1 MIDSKYG
8 LKYSFPH
15 TLVHI
20 VDNSAYAGE
29 TAVTETYDPSLF
41 ATIVVTGMPMGVDNR
56 ITTVTRSDVLNKAFG
71 ADTLTTADIQKYGQA
86 VEYPAA
92 LLRQNAPVRLLR
104 VTPTDAKFAVAVL
117 YIEWR
122 VSNDGKTIEVRLEEA
137 DETDLTTTAID
148 LSAFANTERLAKATF
163 SRLPK
168 TGEDNN
174 GWQREVLITYVSAGR
189 GSAYND
195 YAVYI
200 NQPTYDQRKK
210 YKNAIYQF
218 GTIDTRTNS
227 TVSSDYVNE
236 LEAFTASLINDATKL
251 STYGITNTMDTVNTQ
266 MKKRLEGSSI
276 MIPYV
281 NESAIK
287 KLYTQWHDFF
297 KTKLNESADNIEES
311 RRVVYEYLLKT
322 LDVNL
327 FDCIFGK
334 TIYNDNVIDI
344 PYLQID
350 ALDPDV
356 PLADKDKIY
365 IVYEPA
371 TETRNVYIYTAAS
384 GAVDSTVTYYRYTGI
399 ETITSPYETSDTSLF
414 TAVTETPES
423 TDGLYTRAQKTEPT
437 GATLVTFEKVTFDSS
452 DADWSTGQ
460 VILTY
465 YKYIGTN
472 ATPTAAELSDETKF
486 TKVNP
491 TEDVFD
497 DTKDKV
503 YTKTETPETAVVTE
517 DIAITQSFDSDH
529 QLSENRT
536 KIIDTIYEEG
546 LREWI
551 QELYDV
557 EDEDKPETIVTTDS
571 GIVKYKQNTYSGYA
585 STSVVPGSMYLYN
598 ADTQPVFQIVTS
610 INSYTGTLSTATIP
624 NVYHIKQETVTD
636 TSTDPAT
643 ETTTVV
649 FDKTAA
655 SSMVKKYFYC
665 NDRKNPSNSDMLDF
679 VRTRISATSY
689 RGLVASVKNDEG
701 EYTSY
706 GSIIAVGYDYTS
718 SDNKT
723 TVKKFKLFQVESI
736 ENNNVSGW
744 IEYPTNYYAALDY
757 TSHYSAEGIHGIV
770 ALVSKVGENLTD
782 VDEDH
787 IEAVFTATATDS
799 KAADPGAFAKIGAL
813 IIDDVSPECVVK
825 VPTTITGD
833 QSETLTAIE
842 DTYDITRIILNTTTT
857 TEYPSGLTKNTVDI
871 LAMDCFTENNFR
883 VGTPPSSITIPSDV
897 IGSFYD
903 VAHVG
908 NTAYESDTYAN
919 EKYKEIAYLTDHASD
934 DDIIY
939 RYQITG
945 TALSVF
951 KLAYTNITIPNNY
964 YSSDYGINPIS
975 EQGGIS
981 ITGGYSGFFD
991 DYDNGDISSIEFK
1004 LKYSELLVKAFRGEI
1019 DSRILSP
1026 VRVPAK
1032 FMFDA
1037 GYNCV
1042 LGIKSLPYS
1051 EPSVEDII
1059 LASTIF
1065 TDDEKEEY
1073 AYDNSI
1079 IKTRIQYNS
1088 VDVKQ
1093 AMYDLMIERC
1103 YQRIPEDKR
1112 PIGPGSG
1119 FQLYLD
1125 TGFSDNINTIKKIIE
1140 TFRTKFTNPNA
1151 SMDIGGY
1158 TSALNGVTYTYTKR
1172 VVDNLFRHCQ
1182 QYTINKPFANT
1193 YATIPAAEVV
1203 EFFPNIDTTDWDLEE
1218 LMYTSGGNSWVLDTQ
1233 GNLRRKSQKTMYNES
1248 TGTSDLLQESNMRT
1262 LSQLIYLL
1270 QNQIDNWLLEYVDDG
1285 ILTSMTESINN
1296 IFSGWVGTRVEAL
1309 DIRFEKDI
1317 NTDGGE
1323 IVVCYVNV
1331 VFRGLLLRVPIIVNV
1346 NRRES

>member
-1 MIDSKYG
+1 MIDSRYG

-20 VDNSAYAGE
+20 VDNSAYTGE
-29 TAVTETYDPSLF
+29 LPVIETYDPSLF

-71 ADTLTTADIQKYGQA
+71 ADTLTNADIQKYGQA
-86 VEYPAA
+86 VEYPAS
-92 LLRQNAPVRLLR
+92 LLRQNVPVRLLR

-117 YIEWR
+117 YIEWKI
-122 VSNDGKTIEVRLEEA
+122 SDDGKTVEVRLQEA
-137 DETDLTTTAID
+137 DESDLTTTAID

-163 SRLPK
+163 SRLSK
-168 TGEDNN
+168 SSKDNN
-174 GWQREVLITYVSAGR
+174 GWKREVLMTYVSAGR
-189 GSAYND
+189 GSAYNE

-200 NQPTYDQRKK
+200 NPPTFDQRKK
-210 YKNAIYQF
+210 YKNAVYQF
-218 GTIDTRTNS
+218 GTIDTRRNS
-227 TVSSDYVNE
+227 TLSTDYVNE
-236 LEAFTASLINDATKL
+236 LEAFTASFINDATKL
-251 STYGITNTMDTVNTQ
+251 STYGVTSTVDTVNTQ

-281 NESAIK
+281 NEKAIRT
-287 KLYTQWHDFF
+287 LYAEWHDFF
-297 KTKLNESADNIEES
+297 NTKLNEATDLEEG
-311 RRVVYEYLLKT
+311 RRTAYNYLLNAV
-322 LDVNL
+322 DINM
-327 FDCIFGK
+327 FDCVFGK
-334 TIYNDNVIDI
+334 TLYGDNVIDI

-350 ALDPDV
+350 ALDPDI

-365 IVYEPA
+365 IVYEPETKNLPIYEYTKA
-371 TETRNVYIYTAAS
+371 TFTDETEWPT
-384 GAVDSTVTYYRYTGI
+384 GETYYRYAGTEAAR
-399 ETITSPYETSDTSLF
+399 ETMETADKNLFVEIDTASDSF
-414 TAVTETPES
+414 NKFKDIA
-423 TDGLYTRAQKTEPT
+423 YTRSTESKGEAP
-437 GATLVTFEKVTFDSS
+437 VDCSRTFD
-452 DADWSTGQ
+452 
-460 VILTY
+460 
-465 YKYIGTN
+465 
-472 ATPTAAELSDETKF
+472 
-486 TKVNP
+486 
-491 TEDVFD
+491 D
-497 DTKDKV
+497 DN
-503 YTKTETPETAVVTE
+503 
-517 DIAITQSFDSDH
+517 
-529 QLSENRT
+529 QLSKDPTR
-536 KIIDTIYEEG
+536 IINTIYDEG
-546 LREWI
+546 LTKWL

-557 EDEDKPETIVTTDS
+557 EESDKPDTTATS
-571 GIVKYKQNTYSGYA
+571 YSGYK
-585 STSVVPGSMYLYN
+585 STSVVPGMMYLYN

-610 INSYTGTLSTATIP
+610 INAYTGTLSTATIP
-624 NVYHIKQETVTD
+624 NVYHVKNTNNSAVL
-636 TSTDPAT
+636 
-643 ETTTVV
+643 V
-649 FDKTAA
+649 KTQ
-655 SSMVKKYFYC
+655 SSMIKKYFYC
-665 NDRKNPSNSDMLDF
+665 NSRRNPSVNEMKNFAND
-679 VRTRISATSY
+679 RISATSY
-689 RGLVASVKNDEG
+689 KGIVASVKNG
-701 EYTSY
+701 NEYTSY
-706 GSIIAVGYDYTS
+706 GSIVAIGYDDVS

-723 TVKKFKLFQVESI
+723 TIKKFKLFQVESI
-736 ENNNVSGW
+736 NTNGTINEW

-757 TSHYSAEGIHGIV
+757 ESHYSGRGIYDII
-770 ALVSKVGENLTD
+770 ALTD
-782 VDEDH
+782 DKTFTTVGDKDNY
-787 IEAVFTATATDS
+787 ISTTFTATADDP
-799 KAADPGAFAKIGAL
+799 KASDPGSFAKIGAL
-813 IIDDVSPECVVK
+813 LINNTETECVTESTDDVAK
-825 VPTTITGD
+825 TYTIT
-833 QSETLTAIE
+833 
-842 DTYDITRIILNTTTT
+842 RVILNTKTTT
-857 TEYPSGLTKNTVDI
+857 DYDNGYVENTVEM
-871 LAMDCFTENNFR
+871 LVMNCFTENNFR
-883 VGTPPSSITIPSDV
+883 VGTPPSSIAIPSDM
-897 IGSFYD
+897 IGTFYD

-908 NTAYESDTYAN
+908 NIAYAN
-919 EKYKEIAYLTDHASD
+919 ERYADAKDKEYLYLTDHASD
-934 DDIIY
+934 DNIIN

-945 TALSVF
+945 TALSAF
-951 KLAYTNITIPNNY
+951 KLANTNIIIPNNY
-964 YSSDYGINPIS
+964 YSDDYGINPIS

-981 ITGGYSGFFD
+981 INGGYSGFFD
-991 DYDNGDISSIEFK
+991 DYDEGIISSIEFK
-1004 LKYSELLVKAFRGEI
+1004 LKYSELLVKAFKGEI
-1019 DSRILSP
+1019 DARILSP

-1079 IKTRIQYNS
+1079 IKTRIQYSS

-1093 AMYDLMIERC
+1093 AMYDLMLERC

-1125 TGFSDNINTIKKIIE
+1125 TGFSENINTIKKIVE
-1140 TFRTKFTNPNA
+1140 TFRQKFTNPNA

-1172 VVDNLFRHCQ
+1172 IVDNLFRHCQ

-1193 YATIPAAEVV
+1193 YAIIPAAEVV

-1218 LMYTSGGNSWVLDTQ
+1218 LMYTSGGNSWVLDVQ
-1233 GNLRRKSQKTMYNES
+1233 GNLRRKSQKTMYNEA

-1270 QNQIDNWLLEYVDDG
+1270 QNQLDNWLLEYVDDG

-1296 IFSGWVGTRVEAL
+1296 IFSGWIGTRVDAL